1 MADDNKPMKYM
12 QYAIGEIVLV
22 VIGILIALQ
31 INNWNEER
39 IQKQELNDILQ
50 SIANGVQSDIRELK
64 LLLVARANV
73 EKKADS
79 IFNNYIDTDKKSIN
93 LVEVAFINSA
103 FRDILNTIHFS
114 SNLSAFESLKNSTY
128 IGKIQGSDLA
138 LLLSTYY
145 SSGDKMRNL
154 EDRYNQSLKN
164 LANAPMAL
172 EPPPTHA

>member
-103 FRDILNTIHFS
+103 FRDIF
-114 SNLSAFESLKNSTY
+114 KYNSF
-128 IGKIQGSDLA
+128 
-138 LLLSTYY
+138 
-145 SSGDKMRNL
+145 
-154 EDRYNQSLKN
+154 
-164 LANAPMAL
+164 
-172 EPPPTHA
+172 